1 MAIPGFTADR
11 SVYRSARAYASRTAA
26 ASPATDALVPL
37 YPIGPG
43 TYQCGACTCYN
54 GEECTVTPGGWCKC
68 RVPGPYGV
76 ADDLKTQP
84 AEFLTR

>member
-1 MAIPGFTADR
+1 MPSIVPRGEDR
-11 SVYRSARAYASRTAA
+11 RRESGD
-26 ASPATDALVPL
+26 DALVPL

-76 ADDLKTQP
+76 TDDLKTQP

>member
-1 MAIPGFTADR
+1 MGPLSR
-11 SVYRSARAYASRTAA
+11 ASRTAA
-26 ASPATDALVPL
+26 ASLATDALVPL

-43 TYQCGACTCYN
+43 TYQSGACTCYN

-76 ADDLKTQP
+76 TDDLKTQP